1 MYNDFRLTS
10 CFTFQ
15 ALRSICQLVD
25 DAIRNSL
32 TNFYATQYVSG
43 YMVPSTLLESQ
54 AQALVNELRASTIN
68 EFSGSLDIVRQT
80 TQANALFSS
89 LQSNA
94 RLFIQ
99 PTSVILGSLLARYGN
114 CACTL
119 SSKCISPSAFYD
131 GLNSTVLSFVRGMR
145 TGCYILEALLQSSLE
160 CFYDPICFESMM
172 SYLNSTV
179 IWNGTVMNRT
189 TPSRFLTTSTVGDIL
204 DELMIEIWNWTLK
217 FDDYFAQCRP
227 IACSYTVK
235 ARNDAIYIMT
245 ILIGLVGGLV
255 TALKLAVPNLVNFT
269 RKKKEQQLKF
279 RSTNR
284 QSTSMILRAGFQYL
298 RNFNLFPSNSPTTID
313 SRTMKDQIIS
323 THLFILSFCLS
334 LAILIVYTSLATAT
348 KTLTLKQPTSDQYAQ
363 LYDKY
368 QASITCPCT
377 QISIDYGIFIH
388 VNYTLHQ
395 VCTSAFVTKDWVTYL
410 RIARGTQ
417 FLSVFDFRLTSQ
429 FTFPVLRSLCQLV
442 NDAILNSLAHFYVT
456 QYVSGYVIPSS
467 LLESQAQ
474 ALVNE
479 LRASTINEFSGSLDI
494 VRQTTQANALHSA
507 LQSNAYN
514 YLVPGYTYINIWP
527 MFYGNCSCET
537 SPECSTSSAF
547 YDGPTVSVLSLV
559 RGMRTGCYILEALL
573 QSCLECFFDP
583 ICFDSLISYLNSTV
597 IWNGT
602 VMNRTAPSRF
612 LTTSTVGDIL
622 DELMIEIWNW
632 TLTFDD
638 YFEECR
644 PIACSYTVTTRN
656 DVINIV
662 TTLIGLVGGLVTGLK
677 LIVPNLVI
685 AVYYVL
691 RKRKRRVCEINVVA
705 NDLHEVS
712 HDIRSVK

>member
-1 MYNDFRLTS
+1 MIAANVLMSVLQTNVYMYTQSGNPFP
-10 CFTFQ
+10 FTVFK
-15 ALRSICQLVD
+15 S
-25 DAIRNSL
+25 
-32 TNFYATQYVSG
+32 
-43 YMVPSTLLESQ
+43 
-54 AQALVNELRASTIN
+54 
-68 EFSGSLDIVRQT
+68 
-80 TQANALFSS
+80 
-89 LQSNA
+89 
-94 RLFIQ
+94 
-99 PTSVILGSLLARYGN
+99 YGN
-114 CACTL
+114 CSCSISAE
-119 SSKCISPSAFYD
+119 CIGSSAFYN
-131 GLNSTVLSFVRGMR
+131 GLGSTVLSFVRGMYI
-145 TGCYILEALLQSSLE
+145 GCYVLEALLQSSLE
-160 CFYDPICFESMM
+160 CFYDPICFNSVM

-410 RIARGTQ
+410 RIAQGTQ
-417 FLSVFDFRLTSQ
+417 FFSVFDFRLTSQ

-656 DVINIV
+656 DVVNIV